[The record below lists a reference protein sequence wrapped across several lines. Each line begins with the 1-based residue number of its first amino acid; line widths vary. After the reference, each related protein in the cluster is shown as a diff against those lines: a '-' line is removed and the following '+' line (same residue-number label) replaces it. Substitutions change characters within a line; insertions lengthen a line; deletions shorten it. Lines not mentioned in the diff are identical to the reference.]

1 MFRFFPVFLALLL
14 LTIVSCDSSSE
25 VNEKAKKKTHPKKSN
40 IVLNRVITDSVLRA
54 ATDYGSVSYLIYR
67 GETIGYQYE
76 LLKEFTE
83 YLGVELELVI
93 EKSLDKSLEMLEDG
107 EIDLIAMGLT
117 VTNKRKET
125 LLFTDPIM
133 TSEQVLVQR
142 LPDGYQKMKTRD
154 EIESHLLRNQ
164 IDLADKTVYVQ
175 KGTVFIKRL
184 HALADEIGDTIYIME
199 EEKNM
204 EELIGAVASGEID
217 YTVADKHIALV
228 NARYYNNL
236 DVKTPISFPQRIA
249 WAVKSG
255 QTGMADTINK
265 WLAEFNRSLL
275 SRLLYN
281 KYFENLRSG
290 RIARSEYSSFS
301 GGHLSPYDEYIKEAS
316 EIVGWDWRLL
326 ASVVYQ
332 ESEFKPNVRSW
343 VGAYGLMQM
352 MPATLEEYGLDTTAG
367 PKEQVVAGAK
377 YLKFLEG
384 QLPEEIVEKSEKV
397 KFSLAAYNSGLGHIL
412 DARRLTEKYGKDPN
426 TWSGNVDQFVLN
438 LSDKFYY
445 HDTVVYY
452 GYLRGEETYNFV
464 NEILKRFEDYKN
476 LIGE

>member
-1 MFRFFPVFLALLL
+1 MSRLFPVLLGLLL
-14 LTIVSCDSSSE
+14 LSIISCESSSE
-25 VNEKAKKKTHPKKSN
+25 KREVANKNNHPNKSN
-40 IVLNRVITDSVLRA
+40 VVLNRVITDSVLRA

-83 YLGVELELVI
+83 FMGVELELVI
-93 EKSLDKSLEMLEDG
+93 EKSLDKSMKMLEDG

-125 LLFTDPIM
+125 LLFTNPIM

-142 LPDGYQKMKTRD
+142 LPDGFQKMKTRD

-175 KGTVFIKRL
+175 KRTVFVKRL
-184 HALADEIGDTIYIME
+184 HALADEIGDTIHIME

-217 YTVADKHIALV
+217 YTIADKHIALV

-255 QTGMADTINK
+255 QSGMADTINK

-290 RIARSEYSSFS
+290 RIARSQYSSFS

-316 EIVGWDWRLL
+316 EILEWDWRLL

-367 PKEQVVAGAK
+367 PRDQVISGAK

-412 DARRLTEKYGKDPN
+412 DARRLTVKYGKDPN

-445 HDTVVYY
+445 HDSVVYY

-476 LIGE
+476 LIEE